1 MSPVTKGSLKEN
13 EFSNHDGLVK
23 ATTTQENVWNIYDE
37 EKKETTA
44 AVYDS
49 SDDSYSLEYI
59 SAENGVKENIVLN
72 EVPDTNSWQF
82 QMKLEG
88 ITPELD
94 TNSNGIN
101 LFETGTDSLVGG
113 IQTPNMNDATENA
126 YSEAIH
132 YSIDKKN
139 GEEDTYII
147 TLTADKQYLQSKDRV
162 YPVTIDPT
170 ISWAGNGSVDDAY
183 VISGS
188 YADTNFYSSSV
199 TTMCAGRSSQGLCRT
214 YMTFPE
220 LRTTVTGKSVS
231 SAKLTVYETG
241 SYKGEKV
248 QAHRVTE
255 SWKRT
260 AITWNTRASY
270 VSTAFT
276 SFTSTG
282 VTGQASTLDLT
293 PYARG
298 VAKGSISNYGIML
311 RAEDEICIFKEYSI
325 KSNELR

>member
-170 ISWAGNGSVDDAY
+170 ISWAG
-183 VISGS
+183 
-188 YADTNFYSSSV
+188 
-199 TTMCAGRSSQGLCRT
+199 RSSQGLCRT

-325 KSNELR
+325 QSNELR